1 MDTRPVPPQP
11 HLISHFV
18 GDDGGPFLQ
27 FCVTER
33 ANPKRHLRAGHHGGC
48 LPWAP
53 PRLLLILQG
62 PPAQT
67 LALPPPRFT
76 RGSPYNQPMG
86 VSPSRRVWPAL
97 AGPGAPRGGD
107 HRAGGEEG
115 QTGEQR
121 QGPGRGPAATTP
133 DLCQVGTC
141 TKGQRARRQPRGHAA
156 VGLSGT
162 RGGDAHHE
170 WLVPGL
176 HLSQGRAAPG
186 WGRAGGCGAGRR
198 DVLRALLATCLRSR
212 PPPPPACPT
221 LVTSAGP
228 RSPASP

>member
-1 MDTRPVPPQP
+1 MPWRLP
-11 HLISHFV
+11 S
-18 GDDGGPFLQ
+18 GGP
-27 FCVTER
+27 TEAAPDSPGTPSPNSCLAPR
-33 ANPKRHLRAGHHGGC
+33 APSQGG
-48 LPWAP
+48 LPITSRWVCP
-53 PRLLLILQG
+53 GPQLIH
-62 PPAQT
+62 
-67 LALPPPRFT
+67 R
-76 RGSPYNQPMG
+76 RVGSSSK
-86 VSPSRRVWPAL
+86 SPSTQVWPAL

-115 QTGEQR
+115 ETGEQR
-121 QGPGRGPAATTP
+121 QGPGRGPTAVTP

-156 VGLSGT
+156 VGRPVRNT
-162 RGGDAHHE
+162 RGAAHHE

-212 PPPPPACPT
+212 PPPPACPT